1 MYFFFSVDM
10 DDSQQFIDGR
20 KIHDGERVPKHA
32 PIGYCDSKLM
42 NAIFAREL
50 ADRHKVQ
57 KNLDLRK
64 MSLLESC
71 TTTCKIVSCFK
82 RKKILEK

>member
-1 MYFFFSVDM
+1 M

-50 ADRHKVQ
+50 ADRHKVY
-57 KNLDLRK
+57 
-64 MSLLESC
+64 LLSVLGS
-71 TTTCKIVSCFK
+71 K
-82 RKKILEK
+82 

>member
-1 MYFFFSVDM
+1 MIFFSVDM

-57 KNLDLRK
+57 KSLDLRN
-64 MSLLESC
+64 MLV
-71 TTTCKIVSCFK
+71 TP
-82 RKKILEK
+82 RILYYL